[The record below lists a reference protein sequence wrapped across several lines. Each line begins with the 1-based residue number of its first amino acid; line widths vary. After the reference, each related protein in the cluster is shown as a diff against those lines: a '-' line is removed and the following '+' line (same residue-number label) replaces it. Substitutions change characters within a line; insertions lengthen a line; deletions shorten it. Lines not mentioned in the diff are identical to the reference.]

1 MGNCFSSQK
10 NGLGGASVGGAI
22 GNQGR
27 DQLSVGG
34 PVGLVGSG
42 GILGHH
48 GGDPGGGHGLGAG
61 GGAVH
66 GPPHHLGAAT
76 AAAMAEGQN
85 ISSDVRGIQGVPGG
99 SGPGVG
105 VSHNHPGLLSNM
117 VGVPSGHMAH
127 PLDHRPLPDHPGGEP
142 PVVPGL
148 PHKVF
153 VALYD
158 YDAR

>member
-1 MGNCFSSQK
+1 M
-10 NGLGGASVGGAI
+10 GGAI

-34 PVGLVGSG
+34 PVGLVGGG

-48 GGDPGGGHGLGAG
+48 GGDPGGGHGLGPG
-61 GGAVH
+61 GGGVH
-66 GPPHHLGAAT
+66 GPPPPHHLGAAT
-76 AAAMAEGQN
+76 AVAMAEGQN
-85 ISSDVRGIQGVPGG
+85 IGSDVRGVQGVSGG
-99 SGPGVG
+99 SVPGVG
-105 VSHNHPGLLSNM
+105 HSHPGLLSNM
-117 VGVPSGHMAH
+117 VGVPSGHLPH

-142 PVVPGL
+142 QIVPGH